1 MKIRNR
7 VDCQHSEKRSKTHK
21 RLKERFLIRRNRTK
35 SANFKGKPL
44 FQATYNN
51 TTENTETNLSCVRL
65 MLGGWREEKG
75 MRLPRRENEKDNV
88 GSRSQSQVKQT
99 YTEQTEKD
107 S

>member
-1 MKIRNR
+1 
-7 VDCQHSEKRSKTHK
+7 
-21 RLKERFLIRRNRTK
+21 
-35 SANFKGKPL
+35 
-44 FQATYNN
+44 
-51 TTENTETNLSCVRL
+51 